1 MTGGL
6 SKLILV
12 LPELVLLGA
21 ALSLLMFG
29 VFRREQSDSG
39 ITSLAVVFMGL
50 ALVFVFAIPNSETT
64 IFDGLL
70 INDPFA
76 KFMKSLVLIGAML
89 TLIMGYGYRK
99 RGELVNFEYPVLIL
113 FATLGMLLMISANN
127 LMALYIG
134 LELQSLSLYVIA
146 AFDRDSRSSGEA
158 GLKYF
163 ILGALSSGLLLY
175 GCSLVYG
182 FSGSTSFEGIAS
194 ALNTIGADSIGL
206 TIGMVFLCAGLAFK
220 VSAVPFHMWTPDVY
234 EGSPTPS
241 TAFFAAAPKIA
252 GVAIFIRVLVDP
264 FADLVAQWQQVVIA
278 ISVASMSLGTLAA
291 IYQTNIK
298 RLMAYSSIA
307 NIGYALVGLAAG
319 TSDGV
324 QSVIIYMSIY
334 LIMIVGT
341 FGCILSM
348 RVHGQMMEDIND
360 LAGLGRTN
368 PLLAIALT
376 ALMFSFVGIPPLAGF
391 FGKLYVFLA
400 AINAGL
406 YWLAVI
412 GLLTSV
418 VGAFYYLRIV
428 KLMYFDE
435 ARESFDSPIDK
446 ELVAV
451 IAFCSILVGLFFAY
465 PTPMIKGAAVA
476 AETLFQ

>member
-1 MTGGL
+1 MIGGL

-146 AFDRDSRSSGEA
+146 AFDRDSRRSGEA

-206 TIGMVFLCAGLAFK
+206 TIGMVFVCAGLAFK

-348 RVHGQMMEDIND
+348 RAHGQMMEDIND

>member
-1 MTGGL
+1 MIGGL
-6 SKLILV
+6 STLILV

-21 ALSLLMFG
+21 AVSLLMFG
-29 VFRREQSDSG
+29 VFRRGQSDSG

-50 ALVFVFAIPNSETT
+50 ALVFVFAIPNSEIT

-264 FADLVAQWQQVVIA
+264 FADLVAQWQQV
-278 ISVASMSLGTLAA
+278 
-291 IYQTNIK
+291 
-298 RLMAYSSIA
+298 AYSSIA
-307 NIGYALVGLAAG
+307 NIGYALVGLAAA

-348 RVHGQMMEDIND
+348 RAHGQMMEDIND

-418 VGAFYYLRIV
+418 VGAFYYQRIV

>member
-1 MTGGL
+1 MIGGL
-6 SKLILV
+6 STLILV

-29 VFRREQSDSG
+29 VFRRGQSDSG

-50 ALVFVFAIPNSETT
+50 ALVFVFAIPNSEIT

-70 INDPFA
+70 INDPFG

-134 LELQSLSLYVIA
+134 IELQSLSLYVIA

>member
-1 MTGGL
+1 MIGGL
-6 SKLILV
+6 STLILV

-29 VFRREQSDSG
+29 VFRRGQSDSG

-50 ALVFVFAIPNSETT
+50 ALVFVFAIPNSEIT

-134 LELQSLSLYVIA
+134 IELQSLSLYVIA

>member
-1 MTGGL
+1 
-6 SKLILV
+6 
-12 LPELVLLGA
+12 
-21 ALSLLMFG
+21 
-29 VFRREQSDSG
+29 
-39 ITSLAVVFMGL
+39 
-50 ALVFVFAIPNSETT
+50 
-64 IFDGLL
+64 
-70 INDPFA
+70 
-76 KFMKSLVLIGAML
+76 
-89 TLIMGYGYRK
+89 
-99 RGELVNFEYPVLIL
+99 
-113 FATLGMLLMISANN
+113 
-127 LMALYIG
+127 
-134 LELQSLSLYVIA
+134 
-146 AFDRDSRSSGEA
+146 
-158 GLKYF
+158 
-163 ILGALSSGLLLY
+163 
-175 GCSLVYG
+175 
-182 FSGSTSFEGIAS
+182 
-194 ALNTIGADSIGL
+194 
-206 TIGMVFLCAGLAFK
+206 
-220 VSAVPFHMWTPDVY
+220 
-234 EGSPTPS
+234 
-241 TAFFAAAPKIA
+241 
-252 GVAIFIRVLVDP
+252 
-264 FADLVAQWQQVVIA
+264 
-278 ISVASMSLGTLAA
+278 
-291 IYQTNIK
+291 
-298 RLMAYSSIA
+298 
-307 NIGYALVGLAAG
+307 
-319 TSDGV
+319 
-324 QSVIIYMSIY
+324 MSIY

-348 RVHGQMMEDIND
+348 RAHGKMMEDIND

-412 GLLTSV
+412 GVLTSV

>member
-1 MTGGL
+1 MIGGL

-50 ALVFVFAIPNSETT
+50 ALVFVFAIPNSEIT

-134 LELQSLSLYVIA
+134 IELQSLSLYVIA
-146 AFDRDSRSSGEA
+146 AFDRDSRRSGEA

>member
-1 MTGGL
+1 MIGGL

-376 ALMFSFVGIPPLAGF
+376 ALMFAFVGIPPLAGF

>member
-1 MTGGL
+1 MIGGL
-6 SKLILV
+6 SELILV

-29 VFRREQSDSG
+29 VFRRGQSDSG

-50 ALVFVFAIPNSETT
+50 ALVFVFAIPNSEIT

-134 LELQSLSLYVIA
+134 IELQSLSLYVIA

>member
-1 MTGGL
+1 MIGGL

-29 VFRREQSDSG
+29 VFRGRHSDSG

-50 ALVFVFAIPNSETT
+50 ALVFVFAIPNSEIT

-134 LELQSLSLYVIA
+134 IELQSLSLYVIA

>member
-1 MTGGL
+1 MIGGL

-50 ALVFVFAIPNSETT
+50 ALVFVFAIPNSEIT

-146 AFDRDSRSSGEA
+146 AFDRDSRRSGEA

-348 RVHGQMMEDIND
+348 RAHGQMMEDIND

>member
-1 MTGGL
+1 MIGGL

-29 VFRREQSDSG
+29 VFRGRHSDSG

-50 ALVFVFAIPNSETT
+50 ALVFVFAIPNSEIT

-134 LELQSLSLYVIA
+134 IELQSLSLYVIA
-146 AFDRDSRSSGEA
+146 AFDRDSRRSGEA

-348 RVHGQMMEDIND
+348 RAHGQMMEDIND

>member
-1 MTGGL
+1 MIGGL

-50 ALVFVFAIPNSETT
+50 ALVFVFATPNSEIK

-70 INDPFA
+70 INDPFG

-89 TLIMGYGYRK
+89 TLIIGYGYRK

-146 AFDRDSRSSGEA
+146 AFDRNSRSSGEA

-182 FSGSTSFEGIAS
+182 FSGSTSFEGISS
-194 ALNTIGADSIGL
+194 ALNKIGANSIGL

-348 RVHGQMMEDIND
+348 RAHGQMMEDIND